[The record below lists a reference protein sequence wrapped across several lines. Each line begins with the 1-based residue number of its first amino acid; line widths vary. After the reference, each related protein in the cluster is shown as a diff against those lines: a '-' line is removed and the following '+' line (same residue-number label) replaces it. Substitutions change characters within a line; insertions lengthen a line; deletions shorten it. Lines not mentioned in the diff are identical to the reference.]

1 MISIILP
8 VHNDQKNLNR
18 MLIELRANKID
29 LRWELIVVDD
39 GSSTPLTL
47 GDNPLANWQ
56 IIRHEFQRGAAT
68 SRNSGVKQAGGE
80 FLILLSIFLK
90 IPKDYLSRVSAFIE
104 SNQFDFAQHLLKP
117 DPGLSLTG
125 FQVFLSGQKERLSI
139 QPGTLP
145 IKNSL
150 FTAAI
155 IKKEVYCHVKGFDE
169 SMNHYGGHEI
179 DLVYRLDQAGFKNR
193 RIIPD
198 FPLQRVKIENHKK
211 IQVRLQEYGKIG
223 LPALLK
229 KHPELKKMI
238 LLYPGVWS
246 FMKIFGLPK
255 LIEERLAKQIEQD
268 IELSKRQYRLYLH
281 LLVRNAWD
289 AR

>member
-29 LRWELIVVDD
+29 LIWELIVVDD
-39 GSSTPLTL
+39 GSLTPLTL

-90 IPKDYLSRVSAFIE
+90 IPKDYLSRASAFIE

-139 QPGTLP
+139 QLGTLP

-155 IKKEVYCHVKGFDE
+155 IKKETYCHVKGFDE

-179 DLVYRLDQAGFKNR
+179 DLVYRLDRAGFKNR
-193 RIIPD
+193 KIIPD
-198 FPLQRVKIENHKK
+198 FPLQRVKIESHNK
-211 IQVRLQEYGKIG
+211 IQARLQEYGKVG

-229 KHPELKKMI
+229 KHPELKKTIMPFPALWA
-238 LLYPGVWS
+238 LLRLL
-246 FMKIFGLPK
+246 GLPK
-255 LIEERLAKQIEQD
+255 LIEKRLSHHIEQD
-268 IELSKRQYRLYLH
+268 WDIPNKKYRLYLH

>member
-1 MISIILP
+1 
-8 VHNDQKNLNR
+8 

-139 QPGTLP
+139 QLGTLP

-155 IKKEVYCHVKGFDE
+155 IKKETYCHVKGFDE

-179 DLVYRLDQAGFKNR
+179 DLVYRLDRAGFKNR
-193 RIIPD
+193 KIIPD
-198 FPLQRVKIENHKK
+198 FPLQRVKIESHNK
-211 IQVRLQEYGKIG
+211 IQARLQEYGKVG

-229 KHPELKKMI
+229 KHPELKKTIMPFPALWA
-238 LLYPGVWS
+238 LLRLL
-246 FMKIFGLPK
+246 GLPK
-255 LIEERLAKQIEQD
+255 LIEKRLSHHIEQD
-268 IELSKRQYRLYLH
+268 WDIPNKKYRLYLH

>member
-8 VHNDQKNLNR
+8 VYKDQKNLNR
-18 MLIELRANKID
+18 MLIELRANKTD
-29 LRWELIVVDD
+29 LIWELIVVDD

-56 IIRHEFQRGAAT
+56 IIHHESQRGAAT

-80 FLILLSIFLK
+80 FLILLSVFLK
-90 IPKDYLSRVSAFIE
+90 IPKDYLSRISAFIE
-104 SNQFDFAQHLLKP
+104 SNQFDFAQHMLEP
-117 DPGLSLTG
+117 DPGLPLTE
-125 FQVFLSGQKERLSI
+125 FQVFLSGQKERLSP
-139 QPGTLP
+139 QPDTLP

-198 FPLQRVKIENHKK
+198 FPLQRIKIENHKK